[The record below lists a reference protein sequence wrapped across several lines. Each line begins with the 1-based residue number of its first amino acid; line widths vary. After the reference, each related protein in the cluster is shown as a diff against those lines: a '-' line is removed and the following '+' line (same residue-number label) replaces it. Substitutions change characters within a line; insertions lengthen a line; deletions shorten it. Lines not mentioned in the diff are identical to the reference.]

1 MYKKNLLLI
10 FLLFFFTKNNYGQE
24 IDSRKHIN
32 KIYKKVEL
40 YNESFKSSFVYSIS
54 SKTKSNFTIS
64 ISSKRNKE
72 KIITKTHKNI
82 IGKKFFKVDVSTLK
96 KGSYYFKILENE
108 LKVVFEKK
116 IKKL

>member
-1 MYKKNLLLI
+1 MRALKVVLYILL
-10 FLLFFFTKNNYGQE
+10 
-24 IDSRKHIN
+24 
-32 KIYKKVEL
+32 
-40 YNESFKSSFVYSIS
+40 S
-54 SKTKSNFTIS
+54 SKIKSNFTIS

-82 IGKKFFKVDVSTLK
+82 IGKKFFKVDVYKIK